1 MRHLSALCILIVLH
15 VIMVPWGFLLLDM
28 IRVGAEFVFFLY
40 LAFKITWFGFML
52 GILFEYQFRK
62 QPVFFRALMNCL
74 FYLALCFLHD
84 LHRFPALIDEDA
96 AFGAAAQGFDPKLSG
111 AGEEIQHPPAL
122 DIELDDIEERL
133 LHVIRGG
140 ANIVV
145 FRGLQFSAPGRT
157 GDDTHRNHPFRN
169 KTRLRRME
177 E

>member
-1 MRHLSALCILIVLH
+1 MGSSEAIVFFGLYGIFGLVGIGSAIALLRLLLRVRKWPRRKENILRHLSALCILIVLH

-84 LHRFPALIDEDA
+84 LLI
-96 AFGAAAQGFDPKLSG
+96 LMS
-111 AGEEIQHPPAL
+111 L
-122 DIELDDIEERL
+122 
-133 LHVIRGG
+133 RGIG
-140 ANIVV
+140 C
-145 FRGLQFSAPGRT
+145 
-157 GDDTHRNHPFRN
+157 
-169 KTRLRRME
+169 
-177 E
+177 